1 MATFYIRKDSK
12 TGGFVIIRVNGEY
25 DQHSHVKTMA
35 GCQQVMRLVELGLE
49 PKQPWMQTAV
59 RRLLTEDEYAK
70 LKRCKDKYVIKGGR
84 HG

>member
-12 TGGFVIIRVNGEY
+12 TGGFVIIRVNGEKE
-25 DQHSHVKTMA
+25 QHSHVKTM
-35 GCQQVMRLVELGLE
+35 GGIHQILRLIELGLE
-49 PKQPWMQTAV
+49 PRQPWMQTAV

>member
-12 TGGFVIIRVNGEY
+12 TGGFVIIRVNGEKE
-25 DQHSHVKTMA
+25 QHAHIKTMG
-35 GCQQVMRLVELGLE
+35 GCHQLMRLIELGLE
-49 PKQPWMQTAV
+49 PKSGWLQTAV